1 MSDYT
6 VGDKKPPKEH
16 QFKPGVSGN
25 IAGRPK
31 GKVPLARLIEKHL
44 DAKVL
49 VTVGATQKKMSRR
62 EALIISFV
70 GDALKGKDRVRKHLL
85 DLVLLMEAQS
95 AMESSQTPTSNDDDA
110 VLQSLL
116 HRYGLSTKAKPNAS
130 EIHSTIENISKPNEK
145 ESST

>member
-1 MSDYT
+1 MSDYA
-6 VGDKKPPKEH
+6 VGNKKPPKER

-25 IAGRPK
+25 KAGRPK

-49 VTVGATQKKMSRR
+49 ATVGATQKKMSRR

-70 GDALKGKDRVRKHLL
+70 GDALKGKDRIRKHLL

-95 AMESSQTPTSNDDDA
+95 AMESSQTPSSIDDDA

-116 HRYGLSTKAKPNAS
+116 HRYSIGIKAKPKAS
-130 EIHSTIENISKPNEK
+130 EIPPMVENNGKPNEK

>member
-25 IAGRPK
+25 KAGRPK

-95 AMESSQTPTSNDDDA
+95 AMESSQTPNSNDDDA

-116 HRYGLSTKAKPNAS
+116 HRYSFGTKAKPNAS
-130 EIHSTIENISKPNEK
+130 EIQPTNENNIEPNEK